1 MFVVFENMLGPP
13 KYYPCLKYPYIPKPE
28 VIESTTQFT
37 TTFLTT
43 TMLTILNINTTT
55 TPIIPTT
62 TEMSTTLSYVING
75 TNT

>member
-1 MFVVFENMLGPP
+1 MLGPP

-28 VIESTTQFT
+28 VIETTTQLT

-43 TMLTILNINTTT
+43 TLLSILSINVTT
-55 TPIIPTT
+55 TPIIPST
-62 TEMSTTLSYVING
+62 TEIISTTLNYVING